1 MKSTH
6 HNIDFFA
13 WFSNWYKDGKIYEN
27 MNIFISIPNE
37 LTNID
42 TKADSVILDLF
53 EKIDQNIDAKK
64 YMEEIT
70 SKADEFGV
78 SIYLEA
84 IPRYN
89 NILDNESKKSKITTP
104 YLIDYFSK
112 FGFKLVGKT
121 LMVRESNILE
131 NA

>member
-1 MKSTH
+1 
-6 HNIDFFA
+6 
-13 WFSNWYKDGKIYEN
+13 

-53 EKIDQNIDAKK
+53 EKIDQNIDSKK